1 MPPRNF
7 GGYGG
12 RLALTAQRECTP
24 NGGAVAIV
32 PRRLDAAEL
41 VPLVR
46 RPRHRA
52 PRRWEPRALDAG
64 SQALATAHRGRVRHH
79 LPLLAL
85 VGDAVADLN
94 LHGQDGGGVGVGLLA
109 GWSLGWRLLA
119 LPRLPFHSIT

>member
-46 RPRHRA
+46 A
-52 PRRWEPRALDAG
+52 GVAFENGVQIEPQKTRKK
-64 SQALATAHRGRVRHH
+64 
-79 LPLLAL
+79 
-85 VGDAVADLN
+85 VA
-94 LHGQDGGGVGVGLLA
+94 A
-109 GWSLGWRLLA
+109 
-119 LPRLPFHSIT
+119 